1 MLDSKLPNAS
11 NLSLHSELSLED
23 SSMVQENTEESHSSS
38 DTRRLSM
45 SICPMSTENLSLS
58 MLATADNVE
67 LTEDGAR
74 LVRDETHLGLKKS
87 RSRIALLLEDEGSSV
102 SKSDKSATMPRRHTT
117 GTASE
122 TLRRSNSLMNPVSRS
137 ASGSDEKMNGMDTF
151 ESTLCIYI
159 HRSICHDFE
168 VAH

>member
-1 MLDSKLPNAS
+1 
-11 NLSLHSELSLED
+11 
-23 SSMVQENTEESHSSS
+23 
-38 DTRRLSM
+38 
-45 SICPMSTENLSLS
+45 
-58 MLATADNVE
+58 
-67 LTEDGAR
+67 
-74 LVRDETHLGLKKS
+74 
-87 RSRIALLLEDEGSSV
+87 
-102 SKSDKSATMPRRHTT
+102 MPRRHTT